1 MIALFLRFIICN
13 KKEFEMSGQVNY
25 LEKAPKLGQ
34 EYYYLYVRE
43 NLIYSLFKWQ
53 GKDFEQSWLKNHRL
67 YPTKKD
73 VIKAADFLKNY
84 LISHKE
90 QLNCL
95 TSGPIYGTKV
105 WYGLDMDGFSD
116 DYKVMNFN
124 PENLYLQK
132 LLNLSLLYRTS
143 DDLEKAANLITEA
156 LALEKKRSKC
166 KL

>member
-1 MIALFLRFIICN
+1 MLLN

-73 VIKAADFLKNY
+73 VIKAAEFLKNY
-84 LISHKE
+84 LITHKE

-95 TSGPIYGTKV
+95 TSVPIYGTKV
-105 WYGLDMDGFSD
+105 WYGLDMDGFSN

>member
-1 MIALFLRFIICN
+1 
-13 KKEFEMSGQVNY
+13 MSRQVNY

-34 EYYYLYVRE
+34 EYYYLYVRK

-73 VIKAADFLKNY
+73 VIKAAEFLKNY
-84 LISHKE
+84 LISHQE

-116 DYKVMNFN
+116 DYKVMAFN
-124 PENLYLQK
+124 PENEYQQK
-132 LLNLSLLYRTS
+132 LLNLSLLYKTF
-143 DDLEKAANLITEA
+143 DDLEKSANLITEA
-156 LALEKKRSKC
+156 LAQEQKRFKC
-166 KL
+166 KF

>member
-1 MIALFLRFIICN
+1 
-13 KKEFEMSGQVNY
+13 MSGQVNY

-73 VIKAADFLKNY
+73 VIKAAEFVKNY

-95 TSGPIYGTKV
+95 TSFPIYSTKL

-116 DYKVMNFN
+116 DYKVIDFYPEVINFN
-124 PENLYLQK
+124 PENGYLQK

-156 LALEKKRSKC
+156 LALEKKRSK
-166 KL
+166 

>member
-1 MIALFLRFIICN
+1 
-13 KKEFEMSGQVNY
+13 MSGQVNY

-73 VIKAADFLKNY
+73 VIKAAEFVKNY

-95 TSGPIYGTKV
+95 TSFPIYSTKL

-116 DYKVMNFN
+116 DYKVIDFYPEVINFN
-124 PENLYLQK
+124 PENGYLQK

>member
-1 MIALFLRFIICN
+1 
-13 KKEFEMSGQVNY
+13 MSGQVNY

-73 VIKAADFLKNY
+73 VIKAAEFLKNY

-124 PENLYLQK
+124 PENVYLQK

>member
-1 MIALFLRFIICN
+1 
-13 KKEFEMSGQVNY
+13 MSGQVNY

-73 VIKAADFLKNY
+73 VIKAAEFVKNY

-116 DYKVMNFN
+116 DYKVIDFYPEVINFN
-124 PENLYLQK
+124 PENGYLQK
-132 LLNLSLLYRTS
+132 LLNLSLLYRTF

-156 LALEKKRSKC
+156 LALEKKRSK
-166 KL
+166 

>member
-1 MIALFLRFIICN
+1 MLLN

-34 EYYYLYVRE
+34 EYYYLYIRE
-43 NLIYSLFKWQ
+43 SLIYSLFKWQ

-73 VIKAADFLKNY
+73 VIKAAEFLKNY
-84 LISHKE
+84 LITHKE

-124 PENLYLQK
+124 PENEYLQK

>member
-1 MIALFLRFIICN
+1 
-13 KKEFEMSGQVNY
+13 MSGQVNY

-53 GKDFEQSWLKNHRL
+53 DKDFEQSWLKNHRL

-73 VIKAADFLKNY
+73 VIKAAEFLKNY

-95 TSGPIYGTKV
+95 TSFPIYSTKL

-116 DYKVMNFN
+116 DYKVIDFYPEVINFN
-124 PENLYLQK
+124 PENGYLQK

>member
-1 MIALFLRFIICN
+1 
-13 KKEFEMSGQVNY
+13 MSGQVNY

-43 NLIYSLFKWQ
+43 NLIYSLFRWQ
-53 GKDFEQSWLKNHRL
+53 DKDFEQSWLKNHRL

-73 VIKAADFLKNY
+73 VINAAEFLKNY

-95 TSGPIYGTKV
+95 TSFPIYSTKL

-116 DYKVMNFN
+116 DYKVIDFYPEVINFN
-124 PENLYLQK
+124 PENGYLQK

>member
-1 MIALFLRFIICN
+1 MLLN

-53 GKDFEQSWLKNHRL
+53 DKDFEQSWLKNHRL

-73 VIKAADFLKNY
+73 VIKAAEFLKNY
-84 LISHKE
+84 LITHKE

-124 PENLYLQK
+124 PENLCLQK
-132 LLNLSLLYRTS
+132 LLNLSLLNRTS

>member
-1 MIALFLRFIICN
+1 MLLN

-73 VIKAADFLKNY
+73 VIKAAEFLKNY
-84 LISHKE
+84 LITHKE

-124 PENLYLQK
+124 PENEYLQK

>member
-1 MIALFLRFIICN
+1 
-13 KKEFEMSGQVNY
+13 MSGQVNY

-73 VIKAADFLKNY
+73 VIKAAEFLKNY
-84 LISHKE
+84 LITHKE

-124 PENLYLQK
+124 PENEYLQK

>member
-1 MIALFLRFIICN
+1 
-13 KKEFEMSGQVNY
+13 MSRQVNY

-43 NLIYSLFKWQ
+43 NFIYSLFKWQ

-73 VIKAADFLKNY
+73 VIKAAEFLKNY
-84 LISHKE
+84 LITHKE

-116 DYKVMNFN
+116 DYKVMAFN
-124 PENLYLQK
+124 PENEYQQK
-132 LLNLSLLYRTS
+132 LLNLSLLYKIF
-143 DDLEKAANLITEA
+143 DDLKKAANLITEA
-156 LALEKKRSKC
+156 LAQEQKRFKC
-166 KL
+166 KF

>member
-1 MIALFLRFIICN
+1 MLLN

-73 VIKAADFLKNY
+73 VIKAAEFVKNY

-124 PENLYLQK
+124 PENEYLQK

>member
-1 MIALFLRFIICN
+1 MRFIICN

-73 VIKAADFLKNY
+73 VIKAAEFLKNY
-84 LISHKE
+84 LITHKE

>member
-1 MIALFLRFIICN
+1 
-13 KKEFEMSGQVNY
+13 MSGQVNY

-73 VIKAADFLKNY
+73 VIKAAEFVKNY

-95 TSGPIYGTKV
+95 TSVPIYGTKV

-116 DYKVMNFN
+116 DYKVMGFN
-124 PENLYLQK
+124 PENEYLQK
-132 LLNLSLLYRTS
+132 LLNLFLLYRTS

-156 LALEKKRSKC
+156 LALEKKRSK
-166 KL
+166 

>member
-1 MIALFLRFIICN
+1 MLLN

-53 GKDFEQSWLKNHRL
+53 DKDFEQSWLKNHRL

-73 VIKAADFLKNY
+73 VIKAAEFLKNY
-84 LISHKE
+84 LITHKE

-95 TSGPIYGTKV
+95 ISGPIYGTKV

-124 PENLYLQK
+124 PENEYLQK

>member
-1 MIALFLRFIICN
+1 
-13 KKEFEMSGQVNY
+13 MSGQVNY

-34 EYYYLYVRE
+34 EYYYLYIRE
-43 NLIYSLFKWQ
+43 SLIYSLFKWQ

-73 VIKAADFLKNY
+73 VIKAAEFLKNY
-84 LISHKE
+84 LITHKE

-124 PENLYLQK
+124 PENEYLQK

>member
-1 MIALFLRFIICN
+1 MLLN

-73 VIKAADFLKNY
+73 VIKAAEFLKNY
-84 LISHKE
+84 LITHKE